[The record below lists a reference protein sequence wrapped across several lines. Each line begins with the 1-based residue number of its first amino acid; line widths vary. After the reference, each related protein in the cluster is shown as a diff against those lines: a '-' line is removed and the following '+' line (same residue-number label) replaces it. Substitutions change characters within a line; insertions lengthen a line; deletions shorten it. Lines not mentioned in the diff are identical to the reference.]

1 MGQSLLIQENI
12 QQIYK
17 EKYKGSLII
26 MSGVTK
32 RIFGHEIIDIID
44 MWSNID

>member
-1 MGQSLLIQENI
+1 MILTFTLIQENI
-12 QQIYK
+12 QQIHK

-44 MWSNID
+44 MRSK